1 MRSALAL
8 CALLLLLLPP
18 RSLSD
23 EVPTATGSK
32 TAVERINSGN
42 PDAALTQGGESP
54 VENTKMTTA
63 TTTTTTMT
71 TTTATTTTTTVPPPP
86 EEMKSSP
93 TTSAVVTKSPSTA
106 PNNSPAAPSL
116 APTQKDTV
124 ATPSNKEGVLTGPPT
139 APDPPTSKSVKPDTT
154 QGQPAGSGTQGS
166 TSVPTDHATTQ
177 GTGPLPPLVS
187 PTRATPAP
195 STATPPSPH
204 QPAATATLKPPGDS
218 SKAPDKVSAASS
230 TIGTKTS
237 PDSTLHGAPTTPTSS
252 VASQGNHEHS
262 SKVPP
267 VTGTSSS
274 ATGTSSSATGT
285 SSSTTGTSSSA
296 IGTSSSATGTSSSA
310 TGTSSSVPGISSSVP
325 GTSSSSSS
333 SSSGPVATSTVMR
346 PGSFST
352 HLAPT
357 TPQVSST
364 SSPALT
370 HRDDGV
376 LPAAVGQIQ
385 CGHPENQTERMLIL
399 NFTKTSPCET
409 NFSDDKLVTLL
420 CRAAKAT
427 FNPPQ
432 DRCHIRLAPI
442 PETQAVAIKE
452 IAIQTNLLPRDVYE
466 LLKDK
471 WDELQEVGV
480 SNMKLGD
487 QGPPEETEDRF
498 SMPLIITIVCMASF
512 LLLVA
517 ALYGCCHQRLSQRKD
532 QQRLTE
538 ELQTVENGYHD
549 NPTLEVMETSSEMQ
563 EKKVVNLNG
572 ELGDSWIVP
581 LDNLTKDDLDEEEDT
596 HL

>member
-1 MRSALAL
+1 MAGWQQGLWI
-8 CALLLLLLPP
+8 PGKK
-18 RSLSD
+18 
-23 EVPTATGSK
+23 VPTATGSK
-32 TAVERINSGN
+32 TAVEHIKTAVEHINSGN
-42 PDAALTQGGESP
+42 PDAALTHGGESP
-54 VENTKMTTA
+54 VENTK
-63 TTTTTTMT
+63 
-71 TTTATTTTTTVPPPP
+71 TTTATTATTATVPPTP
-86 EEMKSSP
+86 EERKLSSA
-93 TTSAVVTKSPSTA
+93 TSAVVPKSPSTA
-106 PNNSPAAPSL
+106 PSNLPAAPSL
-116 APTQKDTV
+116 APTQKEGVTLPV
-124 ATPSNKEGVLTGPPT
+124 TRGVLTGPPT
-139 APDPPTSKSVKPDTT
+139 APDPPTTKSVKPDTT
-154 QGQPAGSGTQGS
+154 QGQPAGSGAQS
-166 TSVPTDHATTQ
+166 SASVPTDRTTTQ

-187 PTRATPAP
+187 PTRTTPAP
-195 STATPPSPH
+195 STATSASPH
-204 QPAATATLKPPGDS
+204 QPAATATLKPPGTLQ
-218 SKAPDKVSAASS
+218 APDKVSTASS
-230 TIGTKTS
+230 TLGTETS
-237 PDSTLHGAPTTPTSS
+237 PDSTLHGAPSTPTSF

-262 SKVPP
+262 SKVPTVP
-267 VTGTSSS
+267 GTSSS

-285 SSSTTGTSSSA
+285 PSSATGTPSSATGTSSSTTGTSSSV
-296 IGTSSSATGTSSSA
+296 

-325 GTSSSSSS
+325 GTSSSSS
-333 SSSGPVATSTVMR
+333 GPVATFTVMG

-352 HLAPT
+352 HLAPN

-432 DRCHIRLAPI
+432 DRCHIRLTPI